1 MVGQDKRMLPLMSVG
16 DGKRNAKKG
25 RKQALVPVMKPNRQQ
40 QVTEDLEDG
49 ELAHGTNRASLGAVG
64 KRDAIAD

>member
-1 MVGQDKRMLPLMSVG
+1 
-16 DGKRNAKKG
+16 
-25 RKQALVPVMKPNRQQ
+25 MKPNRQQ